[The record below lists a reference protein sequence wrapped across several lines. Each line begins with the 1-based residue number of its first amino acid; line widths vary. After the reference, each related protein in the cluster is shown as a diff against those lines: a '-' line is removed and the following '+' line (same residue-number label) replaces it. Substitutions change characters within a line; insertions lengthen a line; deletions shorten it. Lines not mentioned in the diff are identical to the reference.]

1 MIIFKWAILIIPTA
15 HLHSVGRILK
25 LSRNSDQ
32 ALTYSQEHGSVV
44 CAAGI
49 LRTQFSLI
57 QQHSVLAF
65 RALIREFSSDLTS
78 FQPLPKTHLRQWM
91 FDTNGISDILI
102 IHESWI
108 L

>member
-1 MIIFKWAILIIPTA
+1 MIICKWAVLSIPTA
-15 HLHSVGRILK
+15 HLHSAGRIK

-32 ALTYSQEHGSVV
+32 TLTYSRENGSVV

-49 LRTQFSLI
+49 LSTQFPLI

-65 RALIREFSSDLTS
+65 RALLREFSSDLTS
-78 FQPLPKTHLRQWM
+78 LQPLPKSHLRQWM

-102 IHESWI
+102 IHES
-108 L
+108 